1 MVDLSHK
8 SSLNFWFEYKDS
20 IIYRVITYMESVEH
34 WTIDDHLELEAA
46 LSSLGDT
53 MDNVGNIDLQKEDE
67 FIKIAAYMK
76 ASRALRLLQAMD
88 TAHPGAAS
96 KLLTHAEK
104 QSTSPDDAA
113 GLFLRRNVI
122 FERLRLLTR
131 VFSPERLAL
140 VQQAMEDEELV

>member
-1 MVDLSHK
+1 MVDLSHEG
-8 SSLNFWFEYKDS
+8 SLKFWFEYKDS
-20 IIYRVITYMESVEH
+20 IIYRVITYMESVEN
-34 WTIDDHLELEAA
+34 WTIDDNPELESAID
-46 LSSLGDT
+46 SLGKI
-53 MDNVGNIDLQKEDE
+53 MDNVGNVDLQKEDE
-67 FIKIAAYMK
+67 FIQIAAYIK

-104 QSTSPDDAA
+104 KSTSPDDAP

-122 FERLRLLTR
+122 FERLRLLAR

-140 VQQAMEDEELV
+140 VQQALEDEELV

>member
-8 SSLNFWFEYKDS
+8 GSLKFWFEYKDAT
-20 IIYRVITYMESVEH
+20 IYRVVTYMESVES
-34 WTIDDHLELEAA
+34 WTVDDHPELESAVC
-46 LSSLGDT
+46 SLGEV

-67 FIKIAAYMK
+67 FIRIAAYLK

-96 KLLTHAEK
+96 KLLTYAEK
-104 QSTSPDDAA
+104 QSTSPDDAP

-131 VFSPERLAL
+131 VFSSERLAL
-140 VQQAMEDEELV
+140 IQQTLEDEELV

>member
-8 SSLNFWFEYKDS
+8 GSLNFWFEYKDS

-34 WTIDDHLELEAA
+34 WTVDDHPELENA
-46 LSSLGDT
+46 LSSLGET

-76 ASRALRLLQAMD
+76 AGRALRLLQAMD

-96 KLLTHAEK
+96 KLLTYAEK